1 MNIHGNMEQ
10 LDYWVIGLYLVA
22 LLTLGFWVS
31 YTRRDSDDLF
41 LAGRSLG
48 WFNIGLSIFGT
59 NVNPSFMIAS
69 CSIAYTSGMVAA
81 NFEWMAWPFLMLLA
95 MVFVPQYLNTK
106 ICTMPEFMSRRYN
119 ESCRVFL
126 SCYTVFSTLIV
137 WLGMTL
143 FTGGLLLGQILGWPL
158 WLSVLLLITIAAS
171 FTITGGLAAVVITDS
186 FQSILMILASIA
198 LTIIGLVKV
207 GGISQMIQSVPPETW
222 HLFRSKGEFPWYAVL
237 LGYPVSGLWFW
248 CTDQTIVQRVL
259 GGRTIKQSQQGCVF
273 AAFLKILT
281 PLIFFTPGILCKIL
295 HPELGAQL
303 NGSDQAYMMMV
314 TNYLPSGMVGLIIAV
329 LIAALISTVD
339 SGLNSLSTVFTLD
352 IYCKYVRPDA
362 NSSEKTRIGRIVTV
376 AAAILSIFLALGIG
390 SIERVNLFSMLQS
403 ILAFLAP
410 PLAVVFLLGA
420 VWPRVNAT
428 GALWT
433 LIVGSIVS
441 ISIGLC
447 HMLNFPYAGFWPH
460 FMVLAFFIFSAL
472 IVFMIIVSLFTK
484 PSQHDQS
491 VFSLRRIYRSLPL
504 SFKNVWL
511 CWAMVT
517 FIMGII
523 YIVFD

>member
-1 MNIHGNMEQ
+1 MNLHSSLEQ
-10 LDYWVIGLYLVA
+10 LDYVVIGFYLVA

-31 YTRRDSDDLF
+31 YSRRESDDLF

-95 MVFVPQYLNTK
+95 MVFVPQYLNTRVS
-106 ICTMPEFMSRRYN
+106 TMPEFMSRRYN

-126 SCYTVFSTLIV
+126 SCYTVFSTLTV

-186 FQSILMILASIA
+186 FQSILMIVASIA
-198 LTIIGLVKV
+198 LTVIGLAKV
-207 GGISQMIQSVPPETW
+207 GGIGQMVQSVPPETW
-222 HLFRSKGEFPWYAVL
+222 RLFRTEGDFPWYAML

-259 GGRTIKQSQQGCVF
+259 GGRTIKQSQQGCIF

-295 HPELGAQL
+295 HPELGAEV
-303 NGSDQAYMMMV
+303 NGSDKAYMMMV
-314 TNYLPSGMVGLIIAV
+314 TQYLPAGMVGLIVAV

-352 IYCKYVRPDA
+352 IYCKHVRPDA
-362 NSSEKTRIGRIVTV
+362 SPREKTRIGRIVTLIG
-376 AAAILSIFLALGIG
+376 AILSIFLALGIG
-390 SIERVNLFSMLQS
+390 AVERMNLFSMLQS

-410 PLAVVFLLGA
+410 PLATVFLLGA
-420 VWPRVNAT
+420 VWPRANAT

-447 HMLNFPYAGFWPH
+447 HMLNFPNADFWPH
-460 FMVLAFFIFSAL
+460 FMVLAFYIFAGL
-472 IVFMIIVSLFTK
+472 MMFMVIASLLT
-484 PSQHDQS
+484 SQPQYDKKA
-491 VFSLRRIYRSLPL
+491 FSLKGIYKTQPI
-504 SFKNVWL
+504 SFKNIWL
-511 CWAMVT
+511 YWAVISLVM
-517 FIMGII
+517 III
-523 YIVFD
+523 YIAFN

>member
-1 MNIHGNMEQ
+1 MDIHGSLEQ
-10 LDYWVIGLYLVA
+10 LDFWVIGLYLVA

-106 ICTMPEFMSRRYN
+106 ICTMPEFMSRRYS
-119 ESCRVFL
+119 EPCRVFL

-186 FQSILMILASIA
+186 FQSILMIVASIA
-198 LTIIGLVKV
+198 LTVIGLSKV
-207 GGISQMIQSVPPETW
+207 GGIGKMIDSVPPETW
-222 HLFRSKGEFPWYAVL
+222 HLFRSEGEFPWYAML

-259 GGRTIKQSQQGCVF
+259 GGRTIRQSQQGCVF
-273 AAFLKILT
+273 AAFLKVLT

-295 HPELGAQL
+295 HPELGAEV
-303 NGSDQAYMMMV
+303 NGSDKAYMTMV
-314 TNYLPSGMVGLIIAV
+314 TQYLPAGMVGLIVAV

-352 IYCKYVRPDA
+352 IYCKYVRPGA
-362 NSSEKTRIGRIVTV
+362 NAHQKARIGRIVTLLG
-376 AAAILSIFLALGIG
+376 AILSIFLALGIG
-390 SIERVNLFSMLQS
+390 AIERVNLFSMLQS

-420 VWPRVNAT
+420 VWPRANAT
-428 GALWT
+428 GAFWT
-433 LIVGSIVS
+433 LVVGSMVS
-441 ISIGLC
+441 IAIGTC
-447 HMLNFPYAGFWPH
+447 HMLNIPNKEFWPH
-460 FMVLAFFIFSAL
+460 FMVLAFYIFAGL
-472 IVFMIIVSLFTK
+472 AVFMVIASLLTSRPQYDTKAFSLKGIYRDQPVSLKTVWFLWAVVT
-484 PSQHDQS
+484 
-491 VFSLRRIYRSLPL
+491 VAMIAIYVL
-504 SFKNVWL
+504 FN
-511 CWAMVT
+511 
-517 FIMGII
+517 
-523 YIVFD
+523 